1 MRRALVG
8 AAVAVALVA
17 AAPAAAF
24 LPPVP
29 TGSAVGDG
37 VPLKAYAS
45 ITPTVHLFGDAIT
58 AKVAVVADTKW
69 VDPARLQVNADFRPY
84 KPVRAPTV
92 LRLGSGRFLQ
102 ITWTWTLRCLTA
114 TCVPTEPPS
123 DKYHVFHFSPAHIDY
138 LTVGGKRQY
147 GITAAF
153 PAVETLSQVSPGI
166 VAYLSRHKALNWQF
180 RLAPVASPTY
190 RLSPALVFWLGLG
203 LAAVFAATG
212 LLLAGRWALGFR
224 KPAVA
229 AAPAAPATTL
239 ERALA
244 VFFWARERG
253 DETLQRKALE
263 RVADE
268 LPLEV
273 RDLSD
278 TARAL
283 AWSPGTPEDEDVQAI
298 SERARMGVPPAGG
311 GAGSA
316 DSRDSGAD
324 EAHT

>member
-1 MRRALVG
+1 MRALVVVTF
-8 AAVAVALVA
+8 AALLA

-29 TGSAVGDG
+29 SGSAVGDEA
-37 VPLKAYAS
+37 PLKAYAS
-45 ITPTVHLFGDAIT
+45 LTPPVHLFGDAVT

-69 VDPARLQVNADFRPY
+69 VDPARLRVAADFRPY
-84 KPVRAPTV
+84 RPVRTPTV

-114 TCVPTEPPS
+114 KCVPTEPPS
-123 DKYHVFHFSPAHIDY
+123 DKYHVFHFPPAHIDY
-138 LTVGGKRQY
+138 LTAAGRRQY

-166 VAYLSRHKALNWQF
+166 VAYLARNKSLNWQF

-190 RLSPALVFWLGLG
+190 RVSPSLAFWLALGVAGLFGAAG
-203 LAAVFAATG
+203 LV
-212 LLLAGRWALGFR
+212 LAGRWALGFR

-229 AAPAAPATTL
+229 PTPALPATTL

-244 VFFWARERG
+244 LFFWARERG

-273 RDLSD
+273 RDLSE

-283 AWSPGTPEDEDVQAI
+283 AWSPESPEGEDVEAI
-298 SERARMGVPPAGG
+298 SEGARLRVPHDEERPA
-311 GAGSA
+311 
-316 DSRDSGAD
+316 
-324 EAHT
+324 

>member
-1 MRRALVG
+1 VRRALVV
-8 AAVAVALVA
+8 AALAALAA

-29 TGSAVGDG
+29 SGSAVGDDA
-37 VPLKAYAS
+37 PLKAYAS
-45 ITPTVHLFGDAIT
+45 LTPPVHLFGDAVT

-69 VDPARLQVNADFRPY
+69 VDPARLRVETDFRPY
-84 KPVRAPTV
+84 QPVRAPTV

-102 ITWTWTLRCLTA
+102 VTWTWTLRCLTA
-114 TCVPTEPPS
+114 KCVPTDPPS
-123 DKYHVFHFSPAHIDY
+123 DKYHVFHFPPAHIDY
-138 LTVGGKRQY
+138 LTVSGKRQY

-166 VAYLSRHKALNWQF
+166 VAYLARHKSLNWQF
-180 RLAPVASPTY
+180 RLAPPAAPTY
-190 RLSPALVFWLGLG
+190 RVSPGLVFWLGLG
-203 LAAVFAATG
+203 LAGTFAAAG
-212 LLLAGRWALGFR
+212 LVLAGRWALAFR

-229 AAPAAPATTL
+229 AGPPVPATTL

-244 VFFWARERG
+244 LFFWARERG

-268 LPLEV
+268 LPSDV
-273 RDLSD
+273 RDLSE

-283 AWSPGTPEDEDVQAI
+283 AWSPERPEDEDVQAI
-298 SERARMGVPPAGG
+298 SESARLRIPPDG
-311 GAGSA
+311 
-316 DSRDSGAD
+316 
-324 EAHT
+324 EPTT